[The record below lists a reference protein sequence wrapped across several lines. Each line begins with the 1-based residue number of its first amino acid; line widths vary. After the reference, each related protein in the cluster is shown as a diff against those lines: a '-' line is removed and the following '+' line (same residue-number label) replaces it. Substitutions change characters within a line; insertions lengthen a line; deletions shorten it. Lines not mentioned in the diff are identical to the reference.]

1 VLEGHHCRLLLGQ
14 SEYSTE
20 RGKRLLR
27 LRLAGPVSV
36 YLPVGIIMVWILQG
50 IALCEES
57 KQVVSA
63 STAQADAA
71 YQEGMKLLRAG
82 QYSKALQE
90 FDLVEKYAPRL
101 PNGASGQGIALALMG
116 KTDEAV
122 DAFKR
127 ALSLDPSYWVARRE
141 LGIIYWE
148 KHLPDLAAQE
158 LRPILQLFP
167 DDASVNSILGQYE
180 FGQRHYKEAIALLA
194 KPLKVEPQPQ
204 IALMY
209 AEALLNTGRKEAA
222 GDVLKPLMVRGDL
235 SANQG
240 FLLGWLLGR
249 AQLYEEAIQVL
260 SSTPGGSPDL
270 FSHKYGL
277 ALAYFLAGKNQ
288 DSIAILTDLVR
299 QGEKRPELFALLGT
313 AYEKGGNLLQAYN
326 AFREGII
333 DNPEN
338 SLNYLNIGALAA
350 QHRNYDLAVEML
362 TSGVERIHADYR
374 LYLSRG
380 IGFSLEGKLLDARKD
395 YLKAIEMAPQ
405 DPQTSLA
412 LGLNYLDADQI
423 DDAVAIFE
431 RTAGQGFEDPR
442 PYYFFEQA
450 LLRKGLGYG
459 SPNFGR
465 ASEAIATALSI
476 DPNFVWGYVE
486 RGRLDLMQG
495 KTEDAISDLEHA
507 RSLDPHSGTI
517 SYLLARAYQR
527 KGDKK
532 TASELFAQVE
542 ESNRQEAE
550 RVQEKNMLTIM
561 VTNTPTAGQ
570 TFDEHLAKMQ

>member
-1 VLEGHHCRLLLGQ
+1 M
-14 SEYSTE
+14 
-20 RGKRLLR
+20 R

-36 YLPVGIIMVWILQG
+36 YLSVGTIIFWILQG
-50 IALCEES
+50 TVLCEES
-57 KQVVSA
+57 KQAVSA
-63 STAQADAA
+63 PAGQADAA

-82 QYSKALQE
+82 QYPKALQE
-90 FDLVEKYAPRL
+90 FELVEKYAPRL

-122 DAFKR
+122 EAFKR

-148 KHLPDLAAQE
+148 KHLTDLAAQE

-180 FGQRHYKEAIALLA
+180 FAQRHYKEAIALLA
-194 KPLKVEPQPQ
+194 KSSYVETQPQ

-209 AEALLNTGRKEAA
+209 AEALLNLGKKEEA
-222 GDVLKPLMVRGDL
+222 GDVLKPLIGRGDL
-235 SANQG
+235 SPNQG

-249 AQLYEEAIQVL
+249 AQLYEQAIQVL
-260 SSTPGGSPDL
+260 SSTPKGSPDP
-270 FSHKYGL
+270 FSHEYGL
-277 ALAYFLAGKNQ
+277 ALAYFLAGQNQ
-288 DSIAILTDLVR
+288 NSISILTDLAR

-338 SLNYLNIGALAA
+338 SLNYLNIATLAA

-362 TSGVERIHADYR
+362 TSGVERIHDDYR

-380 IGFSLEGKLLDARKD
+380 IGFSLERKLTDARKD
-395 YLKAIEMAPQ
+395 YLKALEMAPQ
-405 DPQTSLA
+405 DLQTSLA
-412 LGLNYLDADQI
+412 LGLNYLDTDQI

-431 RTAGQGFEDPR
+431 RTASQGFKDPR

-450 LLRKGLGYG
+450 LLRKGLGHG

-465 ASEAIATALSI
+465 AGEAIATTLSI

-495 KTEDAISDLEHA
+495 KTEDAISDLQHA
-507 RSLDPHSGTI
+507 RSLEPHSGTI
-517 SYLLARAYQR
+517 NYLLAQAYQR
-527 KGDKK
+527 MGDKK
-532 TASELFAQVE
+532 KASELFAQVE

-550 RVQEKNMLTIM
+550 RVQMKNMLTIM
-561 VTNTPTAGQ
+561 VTNTPADGQ